1 MEYSSRLDW
10 TNVSLL
16 PHEGGKIT
24 ISTSVRK
31 RVGDSE
37 NISDFQK
44 VELVRQNK
52 SGQRR
57 NNRNTRKASWDRFIM
72 QTNVILIFVST
83 FIKNIESLY
92 LKHLFNRCWSDLIP
106 RTEGR
111 GLE

>member
-1 MEYSSRLDW
+1 MAVMECSSRFDW
-10 TNVSLL
+10 TNVLLL

-44 VELVRQNK
+44 VELARQNK

-72 QTNVILIFVST
+72 QKNVIIIFVSK
-83 FIKNIESLY
+83 FVKNI
-92 LKHLFNRCWSDLIP
+92 
-106 RTEGR
+106 
-111 GLE
+111 